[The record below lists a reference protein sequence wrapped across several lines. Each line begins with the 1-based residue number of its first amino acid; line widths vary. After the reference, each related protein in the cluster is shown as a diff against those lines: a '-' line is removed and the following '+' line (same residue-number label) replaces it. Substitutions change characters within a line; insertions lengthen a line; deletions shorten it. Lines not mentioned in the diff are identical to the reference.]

1 MDTLRRCNNFSIRNQ
16 NLRCTMVSRKTLFSA
31 AALAVPVVVF
41 TVTSLMGTGDS
52 GTAIPMTSKGLPSTL
67 IAPGSTGVDSLR
79 QTAGRNIPVLGP
91 QSSTAASE
99 QDAPASSTV
108 VEAFTEPYRDISVA
122 ASEMGTLSDVRVVEG
137 AIVNQ
142 GDVLAVM
149 DDDILRA
156 SLEVARRSMNAE
168 GLLKSAQADLD
179 MKIQE
184 QEKLKQLRERDHASQ
199 QEVDRIQTE
208 IRIAEARLLSV
219 KEDLEVKQLEFR
231 RIESQLKQRQVI
243 APMDGVI
250 SELSREAGEFVSPS
264 DPTIARL
271 VQLDPLLIV
280 FSVPLSQRNEIEK
293 DEVVE
298 LKLGIDQIRAE
309 GVVEYVSPT
318 SDTSNSS
325 VRVKVRL
332 PNSARQH
339 QSGERAILVMAH
351 PGDSSVPV
359 AAPES
364 ETTQPTESVPAAETV
379 DAAPAKSSRMADTS
393 TSAPARN

>member
-1 MDTLRRCNNFSIRNQ
+1 MLT
-16 NLRCTMVSRKTLFSA
+16 RKTLFSA
-31 AALAVPVVVF
+31 AALAVPVAVF
-41 TVTSLMGTGDS
+41 AVTAMTEPGENGSMAPVATKLIS
-52 GTAIPMTSKGLPSTL
+52 ANGTAS
-67 IAPGSTGVDSLR
+67 APVSQESLR
-79 QTAGRNIPVLGP
+79 QTAGASIPVSAP
-91 QSSTAASE
+91 PAKAAASE
-99 QDAPASSTV
+99 PNAPESSIV

-122 ASEMGTLSDVRVVEG
+122 ASEMGTLSEVRVVEG
-137 AIVNQ
+137 AIVKQ
-142 GDVLAVM
+142 GDILAVM

-219 KEDLEVKQLEFR
+219 KEDLEVKQLESR

-280 FSVPLSQRNEIEK
+280 FSVPLSQRNEVEK
-293 DEVVE
+293 DQVVE
-298 LKLGIDQIRAE
+298 LKLGADQVLTE
-309 GVVEYVSPT
+309 GIIEYVSPT

-339 QSGERAILVMAH
+339 QSGERAILVMEHSA
-351 PGDSSVPV
+351 GDSNP
-359 AAPES
+359 AATPAPE
-364 ETTQPTESVPAAETV
+364 TTKPAASVPAAETV
-379 DAAPAKSSRMADTS
+379 KMTPEESSGTPGKSTPVAV
-393 TSAPARN
+393 RN

>member
-1 MDTLRRCNNFSIRNQ
+1 MLT
-16 NLRCTMVSRKTLFSA
+16 RKTLFSVA
-31 AALAVPVVVF
+31 AIAVPVAVF
-41 TVTSLMGTGDS
+41 AVTAMTEPGNNGSMVPVATKLIIANE
-52 GTAIPMTSKGLPSTL
+52 TASESVFQESVRQ
-67 IAPGSTGVDSLR
+67 IAGAS
-79 QTAGRNIPVLGP
+79 IPVSAP
-91 QSSTAASE
+91 PAKAAASE
-99 QDAPASSTV
+99 LNAPESSIV

-122 ASEMGTLSDVRVVEG
+122 ASEMGTLSELRVVEG
-137 AIVNQ
+137 AIVKQ
-142 GDVLAVM
+142 GAILAVM
-149 DDDILRA
+149 DDAILRA

-179 MKIQE
+179 MKIEE

-219 KEDLEVKQLEFR
+219 KEDLEVKQLESR
-231 RIESQLKQRQVI
+231 RIESQIKQRQVI

-280 FSVPLSQRNEIEK
+280 FSVPLSQRNEVEK
-293 DEVVE
+293 DQVIE
-298 LKLGIDQIRAE
+298 LKLGTDQVRAE
-309 GVVEYVSPT
+309 GIIEYVSPT

-339 QSGERAILVMAH
+339 QSGERAIFVMQHSAENST
-351 PGDSSVPV
+351 PTALP
-359 AAPES
+359 APE
-364 ETTQPTESVPAAETV
+364 TTKPEKSVPAAETV
-379 DAAPAKSSRMADTS
+379 NITPKGSSGTSGKSTTVAV
-393 TSAPARN
+393 RN

>member
-1 MDTLRRCNNFSIRNQ
+1 
-16 NLRCTMVSRKTLFSA
+16 
-31 AALAVPVVVF
+31 
-41 TVTSLMGTGDS
+41 
-52 GTAIPMTSKGLPSTL
+52 
-67 IAPGSTGVDSLR
+67 
-79 QTAGRNIPVLGP
+79 
-91 QSSTAASE
+91 
-99 QDAPASSTV
+99 

-122 ASEMGTLSDVRVVEG
+122 ASEMGTLSEVRVVEG
-137 AIVNQ
+137 AIVKQ

-184 QEKLKQLRERDHASQ
+184 QDKLKQLRERDHASQ

-280 FSVPLSQRNEIEK
+280 FSVPLSQRNEVEK
-293 DEVVE
+293 DQVVE
-298 LKLGIDQIRAE
+298 LKLGADQIKAE
-309 GVVEYVSPT
+309 GIVEYVSPT

-332 PNSARQH
+332 PNSDRQH

-351 PGDSSVPV
+351 PAARSSPT
-359 AAPES
+359 ATPAPETNKPA
-364 ETTQPTESVPAAETV
+364 EINPAAATV
-379 DAAPAKSSRMADTS
+379 NCGSDSGRIQ
-393 TSAPARN
+393 RNTGQINAGRRSKLSPRFQ

>member
-1 MDTLRRCNNFSIRNQ
+1 MLTS
-16 NLRCTMVSRKTLFSA
+16 KTLFSA
-31 AALAVPVVVF
+31 AAIAVPVAVF
-41 TVTSLMGTGDS
+41 AVTAMTEPGNNGSMAPAVTKVIAVNGTVSES
-52 GTAIPMTSKGLPSTL
+52 VSQ
-67 IAPGSTGVDSLR
+67 DSLR
-79 QTAGRNIPVLGP
+79 QTAGASFPVSAPPAGAATSE
-91 QSSTAASE
+91 SSTPE
-99 QDAPASSTV
+99 SSVV

-122 ASEMGTLSDVRVVEG
+122 ASEMGTLSEVRVVEG
-137 AIVNQ
+137 AIVKQ
-142 GDVLAVM
+142 GDILAVM

-156 SLEVARRSMNAE
+156 SLEVARRSMSAE

-184 QEKLKQLRERDHASQ
+184 QEKLKQLRDRDHASQ

-219 KEDLEVKQLEFR
+219 NEDLEVKQLESR

-280 FSVPLSQRNEIEK
+280 FSVPLSQRNEVKK
-293 DEVVE
+293 DQVVE
-298 LKLGIDQIRAE
+298 LKLGTDQVRAE
-309 GVVEYVSPT
+309 GIVEYVSPT

-332 PNSARQH
+332 PNSVRQH
-339 QSGERAILVMAH
+339 QSGERAILVMEHSAGNST
-351 PGDSSVPV
+351 P
-359 AAPES
+359 AAPS
-364 ETTQPTESVPAAETV
+364 APETTEPETSVPAAETV
-379 DAAPAKSSRMADTS
+379 NMTPEESSEPQGKSTPVAV
-393 TSAPARN
+393 RN

>member
-1 MDTLRRCNNFSIRNQ
+1 MLT
-16 NLRCTMVSRKTLFSA
+16 RKTLFSA
-31 AALAVPVVVF
+31 AAIAVPVAVF
-41 TVTSLMGTGDS
+41 AVTAMTEPGDNGSLAPETTKVIAVN
-52 GTAIPMTSKGLPSTL
+52 GTASESV
-67 IAPGSTGVDSLR
+67 SQDSLR
-79 QTAGRNIPVLGP
+79 QTAGASIPVSAP
-91 QSSTAASE
+91 PAKAPTSESSVPE
-99 QDAPASSTV
+99 SSIV

-122 ASEMGTLSDVRVVEG
+122 ASEMGTLSEVRVVEG
-137 AIVNQ
+137 AIVKQ
-142 GDVLAVM
+142 GDILAVM

-179 MKIQE
+179 MKLQE

-219 KEDLEVKQLEFR
+219 KEDLEVKQLESR

-280 FSVPLSQRNEIEK
+280 FSVPLSQRNEVEK
-293 DEVVE
+293 DQVVE
-298 LKLGIDQIRAE
+298 LKLGTDQVRAE
-309 GVVEYVSPT
+309 GIVEYVSPT

-332 PNSARQH
+332 PNSNRQH
-339 QSGERAILVMAH
+339 QSGERAILVMEHTTESAT
-351 PGDSSVPV
+351 PSATP
-359 AAPES
+359 APE
-364 ETTQPTESVPAAETV
+364 TTKPAESVPAAETV
-379 DAAPAKSSRMADTS
+379 NMTPEASGDTPAKSTPVAI
-393 TSAPARN
+393 RN

>member
-1 MDTLRRCNNFSIRNQ
+1 MLT
-16 NLRCTMVSRKTLFSA
+16 RKTLFTA
-31 AALAVPVVVF
+31 VAIAVPVAVF
-41 TVTSLMGTGDS
+41 AV
-52 GTAIPMTSKGLPSTL
+52 TAITEPVNNGSKAYFTTKV
-67 IAPGSTGVDSLR
+67 IAAPGSALESAGQDSLR
-79 QTAGRNIPVLGP
+79 QTAEAGLPVSAP
-91 QSSTAASE
+91 QAKAVGSPPN
-99 QDAPASSTV
+99 APDSNTV
-108 VEAFTEPYRDISVA
+108 IEAFTEPYRDISVA
-122 ASEMGTLSDVRVVEG
+122 ASEMGTLSELRVVEG
-137 AIVNQ
+137 AIVKQ
-142 GDVLAVM
+142 GDILAVM

-184 QEKLKQLRERDHASQ
+184 KEKLKQLRERDHASQ

-208 IRIAEARLLSV
+208 IRVAEARLLSV
-219 KEDLEVKQLEFR
+219 NEDLEVKQLESR

-280 FSVPLSQRNEIEK
+280 FSVPLSQRNEVEK
-293 DEVVE
+293 DQVVE
-298 LKLGIDQIRAE
+298 LKLGTDQVRAE
-309 GVVEYVSPT
+309 GIVEYVSPT

-332 PNSARQH
+332 PNSVRQH
-339 QSGERAILVMAH
+339 QSGERAILVMEHSAGNST
-351 PGDSSVPV
+351 P
-359 AAPES
+359 AAPPAP
-364 ETTQPTESVPAAETV
+364 ETTKPETTKPETSVPAVETV
-379 DAAPAKSSRMADTS
+379 NMTPEESTGTQGKSTPVAV
-393 TSAPARN
+393 RN

>member
-1 MDTLRRCNNFSIRNQ
+1 MLT
-16 NLRCTMVSRKTLFSA
+16 RKTLFSA
-31 AALAVPVVVF
+31 AALAVPVAVF
-41 TVTSLMGTGDS
+41 AV
-52 GTAIPMTSKGLPSTL
+52 TAITQPGKDGSMAPSASTPVTPVDGSAESASRETL
-67 IAPGSTGVDSLR
+67 R
-79 QTAGRNIPVLGP
+79 ETAGVGIPVSAP
-91 QSSTAASE
+91 PAIQTTSE
-99 QDAPASSTV
+99 QGAPESTTV

-122 ASEMGTLSDVRVVEG
+122 ASEMGTLSEVRVVEG
-137 AIVNQ
+137 AIVKQ

-156 SLEVARRSMNAE
+156 SLEVARRSMSAE
-168 GLLKSAQADLD
+168 GLLKSAQADLE

-184 QEKLKQLRERDHASQ
+184 QDKLRQLRERDHASQ

-280 FSVPLSQRNEIEK
+280 FSVPLSQRNEVEK
-293 DEVVE
+293 DQVVE
-298 LKLGIDQIRAE
+298 LKLGADQIKVE
-309 GVVEYVSPT
+309 GIVEYVSPT

-332 PNSARQH
+332 PNTDHQH
-339 QSGERAILVMAH
+339 QSGERAILVMSH
-351 PGDSSVPV
+351 PADSATP
-359 AAPES
+359 AETPAPETPKPVDS
-364 ETTQPTESVPAAETV
+364 APPAETV
-379 DAAPAKSSRMADTS
+379 NMVPEATDGTPGKSTPVAV
-393 TSAPARN
+393 RN

>member
-1 MDTLRRCNNFSIRNQ
+1 MLT
-16 NLRCTMVSRKTLFSA
+16 RKTLFSA
-31 AALAVPVVVF
+31 AAIAVPVAVF
-41 TVTSLMGTGDS
+41 AMTAMTEPGGSGAMAPDTTKVIAVNGTVSES
-52 GTAIPMTSKGLPSTL
+52 ISQ
-67 IAPGSTGVDSLR
+67 DSLR
-79 QTAGRNIPVLGP
+79 QTAGASIPTSAP
-91 QSSTAASE
+91 PARAATSESSAPESSTM
-99 QDAPASSTV
+99 

-122 ASEMGTLSDVRVVEG
+122 ASEMGTLSEVRVVEG
-137 AIVNQ
+137 AIVKQ
-142 GDVLAVM
+142 GDILAVM
-149 DDDILRA
+149 DADILRA

-199 QEVDRIQTE
+199 QEVDRIETE

-219 KEDLEVKQLEFR
+219 NEDLEVKQLESR

-280 FSVPLSQRNEIEK
+280 FSVPLSQRNEFEK
-293 DEVVE
+293 DQVVE
-298 LKLGIDQIRAE
+298 LKLGTNQVRAE
-309 GVVEYVSPT
+309 GIVEYVSPT

-332 PNSARQH
+332 PNSVRQH
-339 QSGERAILVMAH
+339 QSGERAILVMEHSGENSPLA
-351 PGDSSVPV
+351 VP
-359 AAPES
+359 AAPETTRP
-364 ETTQPTESVPAAETV
+364 ETSVPAAENVNMT
-379 DAAPAKSSRMADTS
+379 PEETSGTQGKSTPVAV
-393 TSAPARN
+393 RN

>member
-1 MDTLRRCNNFSIRNQ
+1 MLT
-16 NLRCTMVSRKTLFSA
+16 RKTLFSA
-31 AALAVPVVVF
+31 AAIAVPVAVF
-41 TVTSLMGTGDS
+41 AVTAMTEPGNNGSMAPAVTKVIAVNGTVSES
-52 GTAIPMTSKGLPSTL
+52 VSQ
-67 IAPGSTGVDSLR
+67 DSLR
-79 QTAGRNIPVLGP
+79 QTAGASFPVSAPPAGAATSE
-91 QSSTAASE
+91 SSTPE
-99 QDAPASSTV
+99 SSVV

-122 ASEMGTLSDVRVVEG
+122 ASEMGTLSEVRVVEG
-137 AIVNQ
+137 AIVKQ
-142 GDVLAVM
+142 GDILAVM

-156 SLEVARRSMNAE
+156 SLEVARRSMSAE

-184 QEKLKQLRERDHASQ
+184 QEKLKQLRDRDHASQ

-219 KEDLEVKQLEFR
+219 NEDLEVKQLESR

-280 FSVPLSQRNEIEK
+280 FSVPLSQRNEVKK
-293 DEVVE
+293 DQVVE
-298 LKLGIDQIRAE
+298 LKLGTDQVRAE
-309 GVVEYVSPT
+309 GIVEYVSPT

-332 PNSARQH
+332 PNSVRQH
-339 QSGERAILVMAH
+339 QSGERAILVMEHSAGNST
-351 PGDSSVPV
+351 P
-359 AAPES
+359 AAPS
-364 ETTQPTESVPAAETV
+364 APETTEPETSVPAAETV
-379 DAAPAKSSRMADTS
+379 NMTPEESSEPQGKSTPVAV
-393 TSAPARN
+393 RN

>member
-1 MDTLRRCNNFSIRNQ
+1 ML
-16 NLRCTMVSRKTLFSA
+16 SRKTLLSA
-31 AALAVPVVVF
+31 AAIAVPVAVF
-41 TVTSLMGTGDS
+41 AVTAMTPPGENGSMAPAPSTPVTTS
-52 GTAIPMTSKGLPSTL
+52 GTSSEPASRE
-67 IAPGSTGVDSLR
+67 SLR
-79 QTAGRNIPVLGP
+79 QTVGANIPVSAP
-91 QSSTAASE
+91 PASKTVAE
-99 QDAPASSTV
+99 QGAPESSTV

-137 AIVNQ
+137 AIVKQ

-179 MKIQE
+179 MKIHE
-184 QEKLKQLRERDHASQ
+184 QDKLKELRERDHASQ

-219 KEDLEVKQLEFR
+219 KEDLEVKQLEYR

-280 FSVPLSQRNEIEK
+280 FSVPLSQRNEVEK
-293 DEVVE
+293 DQLVE
-298 LKLGIDQIRAE
+298 LKLGADQIKAE
-309 GVVEYVSPT
+309 GIVEYVSPT

-332 PNSARQH
+332 PNSDHQH

-351 PGDSSVPV
+351 PADAGTPTDPP
-359 AAPES
+359 APE
-364 ETTQPTESVPAAETV
+364 TTKPVESVPAAETV
-379 DAAPAKSSRMADTS
+379 NVAPEVSSGSPGKSTPVAV
-393 TSAPARN
+393 RN

>member
-1 MDTLRRCNNFSIRNQ
+1 MLT
-16 NLRCTMVSRKTLFSA
+16 RKTLFSA
-31 AALAVPVVVF
+31 AALVVPVAVF
-41 TVTSLMGTGDS
+41 AVTAMTQPGENGPITPTASTPVAGGGTS
-52 GTAIPMTSKGLPSTL
+52 AEPASRE
-67 IAPGSTGVDSLR
+67 SLR
-79 QTAGRNIPVLGP
+79 QTAGVSIPVSAP
-91 QSSTAASE
+91 PANKTASE
-99 QDAPASSTV
+99 QGAPESSTV

-122 ASEMGTLSDVRVVEG
+122 ASEMGTLSEVRVVEG
-137 AIVNQ
+137 AIVKQ

-184 QEKLKQLRERDHASQ
+184 QDKLKQLRERDHASQ

-280 FSVPLSQRNEIEK
+280 FSVPLSQRNEVEK
-293 DEVVE
+293 DQVVE
-298 LKLGIDQIRAE
+298 LKLGPDQIKAE

-332 PNSARQH
+332 PNSDRQH

-351 PGDSSVPV
+351 PADSATPAETPAHENTKPV
-359 AAPES
+359 
-364 ETTQPTESVPAAETV
+364 ESVPAAETV
-379 DAAPAKSSRMADTS
+379 NMAPEGSSGTPGKSTPVAV
-393 TSAPARN
+393 RN

>member
-1 MDTLRRCNNFSIRNQ
+1 MLT
-16 NLRCTMVSRKTLFSA
+16 RKTLFTA
-31 AALAVPVVVF
+31 VAIAVPVAVF
-41 TVTSLMGTGDS
+41 AV
-52 GTAIPMTSKGLPSTL
+52 TAITEPVNNGSKAYFTTKV
-67 IAPGSTGVDSLR
+67 IAAPGSALESTGQDSLR
-79 QTAGRNIPVLGP
+79 QTAGASIPVSAP
-91 QSSTAASE
+91 PARAATSESS
-99 QDAPASSTV
+99 APESSIV

-122 ASEMGTLSDVRVVEG
+122 ASEMGTLSEVRVVEG
-137 AIVNQ
+137 AIVKQ
-142 GDVLAVM
+142 GDILAVM

-184 QEKLKQLRERDHASQ
+184 QEKLKQLRDRDHASQ

-219 KEDLEVKQLEFR
+219 NEDLEVKQLESR

-280 FSVPLSQRNEIEK
+280 FSVPLSQRNEVKK
-293 DEVVE
+293 DQVVE
-298 LKLGIDQIRAE
+298 LKLGTDQVRAE
-309 GVVEYVSPT
+309 GIVEYVSPT

-332 PNSARQH
+332 PNSVRQH
-339 QSGERAILVMAH
+339 QSGERAILVMEHSAGNST
-351 PGDSSVPV
+351 P
-359 AAPES
+359 AAPS
-364 ETTQPTESVPAAETV
+364 APETTKPETSVPAAQTV
-379 DAAPAKSSRMADTS
+379 DMTPEESSGPQGKS
-393 TSAPARN
+393 TSVAVRN

>member
-1 MDTLRRCNNFSIRNQ
+1 MLT
-16 NLRCTMVSRKTLFSA
+16 RKTLLSA
-31 AALAVPVVVF
+31 AAIAVPVAVFAVTAMTEPGNNGSMAPVV
-41 TVTSLMGTGDS
+41 TKLITAN
-52 GTAIPMTSKGLPSTL
+52 GTASASV
-67 IAPGSTGVDSLR
+67 SQESLR
-79 QTAGRNIPVLGP
+79 QTVGASIPVSAP
-91 QSSTAASE
+91 QSKAAGSE
-99 QDAPASSTV
+99 PNAPESSIV

-122 ASEMGTLSDVRVVEG
+122 ASEMGTLSEVRVVEG
-137 AIVNQ
+137 AIVKQ
-142 GDVLAVM
+142 GDILAVM

-179 MKIQE
+179 MKTQE

-219 KEDLEVKQLEFR
+219 KEDLEVKQLESR

-280 FSVPLSQRNEIEK
+280 FSVPLSQRNEVEK
-293 DEVVE
+293 DQVVE
-298 LKLGIDQIRAE
+298 LKLGADQVRAE
-309 GVVEYVSPT
+309 GIIEYVSPT

-339 QSGERAILVMAH
+339 QSGERAILVMEHSA
-351 PGDSSVPV
+351 GDSNP
-359 AAPES
+359 AATPAPE
-364 ETTQPTESVPAAETV
+364 TTKPAASVPAAETV
-379 DAAPAKSSRMADTS
+379 KMTPEESSGTPGKSTPVAV
-393 TSAPARN
+393 RN

>member
-1 MDTLRRCNNFSIRNQ
+1 MLT
-16 NLRCTMVSRKTLFSA
+16 RKTLFSA
-31 AALAVPVVVF
+31 AALAVPVAVF
-41 TVTSLMGTGDS
+41 AVTAMTQHGENGSMTPTASTPVTIGGTS
-52 GTAIPMTSKGLPSTL
+52 SEATSRE
-67 IAPGSTGVDSLR
+67 SLR
-79 QTAGRNIPVLGP
+79 QTAGANIPVSAPPTNL
-91 QSSTAASE
+91 TAS
-99 QDAPASSTV
+99 QPGAPESSTV

-137 AIVNQ
+137 AIVKQ

-168 GLLKSAQADLD
+168 GLLKSAQADLE

-184 QEKLKQLRERDHASQ
+184 QDKLKQLRERDHASQ

-280 FSVPLSQRNEIEK
+280 FSVPLSQRNEVEK
-293 DEVVE
+293 DQVVE
-298 LKLGIDQIRAE
+298 LKLGSDQIKAE
-309 GVVEYVSPT
+309 GIVEYVSPT

-332 PNSARQH
+332 PNSNRQH

-351 PGDSSVPV
+351 P
-359 AAPES
+359 AAPSTPVETPVPAPSKPVES
-364 ETTQPTESVPAAETV
+364 APAAETV
-379 DAAPAKSSRMADTS
+379 NMVPEESSGTPGKSTPVAV
-393 TSAPARN
+393 RN

>member
-1 MDTLRRCNNFSIRNQ
+1 ML
-16 NLRCTMVSRKTLFSA
+16 SRKTLFSA
-31 AALAVPVVVF
+31 AALAVPVAVF
-41 TVTSLMGTGDS
+41 AVTAMTQPGENGAMIPTASTPVTPS
-52 GTAIPMTSKGLPSTL
+52 GVSAEPASRE
-67 IAPGSTGVDSLR
+67 SLR
-79 QTAGRNIPVLGP
+79 ETAGVSIPVSAP
-91 QSSTAASE
+91 SASKSASE
-99 QDAPASSTV
+99 PGAPESSTV

-122 ASEMGTLSDVRVVEG
+122 ASEMGTLSEVRVVEG
-137 AIVNQ
+137 AIVKQ
-142 GDVLAVM
+142 GDVLAIM

-184 QEKLKQLRERDHASQ
+184 QDKLQQLRERDHASQ

-219 KEDLEVKQLEFR
+219 KEDLEVKQLEYR

-280 FSVPLSQRNEIEK
+280 FSLPLSQRNDVEK
-293 DEVVE
+293 DQVVE
-298 LKLGIDQIRAE
+298 LKLGADQIKAE
-309 GVVEYVSPT
+309 GIVEYVSPT

-332 PNSARQH
+332 PNSDRQH

-351 PGDSSVPV
+351 PADAANPAETLAPKTKKPV
-359 AAPES
+359 
-364 ETTQPTESVPAAETV
+364 ESVPAAETV
-379 DAAPAKSSRMADTS
+379 NSVPEESSGTPGKSTPVAV
-393 TSAPARN
+393 RN

>member
-1 MDTLRRCNNFSIRNQ
+1 MLT
-16 NLRCTMVSRKTLFSA
+16 RKTLFSA
-31 AALAVPVVVF
+31 AALAVPVAVF
-41 TVTSLMGTGDS
+41 AI
-52 GTAIPMTSKGLPSTL
+52 TAITEPGDN
-67 IAPGSTGVDSLR
+67 GSTAPVATKVIAVNGTVSESVSHDSLR
-79 QTAGRNIPVLGP
+79 QTAGASIPVSAP
-91 QSSTAASE
+91 PARAATSESS
-99 QDAPASSTV
+99 APESSIV

-122 ASEMGTLSDVRVVEG
+122 ASEMGTLSEVRVVEG
-137 AIVNQ
+137 AIVKQ
-142 GDVLAVM
+142 GDILAVM

-184 QEKLKQLRERDHASQ
+184 QEKLRQLRERDHASQ

-219 KEDLEVKQLEFR
+219 REDLEVKQLESR

-280 FSVPLSQRNEIEK
+280 FSVPLSQRNEVEK
-293 DEVVE
+293 DQIVE
-298 LKLGIDQIRAE
+298 LKLGTDQVRAE
-309 GVVEYVSPT
+309 GIVEYVSPT

-332 PNSARQH
+332 PNSDRQH
-339 QSGERAILVMAH
+339 QSGERAILVMEHTTENTTPSAT
-351 PGDSSVPV
+351 P
-359 AAPES
+359 APE
-364 ETTQPTESVPAAETV
+364 TTKPAESVPAAETV
-379 DAAPAKSSRMADTS
+379 NMTPETSGDTPAKSTPVAI
-393 TSAPARN
+393 RN

>member
-1 MDTLRRCNNFSIRNQ
+1 MLT
-16 NLRCTMVSRKTLFSA
+16 RKTLFSA
-31 AALAVPVVVF
+31 AALAVPVAVF
-41 TVTSLMGTGDS
+41 AVTAMTQPGENGSMVP
-52 GTAIPMTSKGLPSTL
+52 TASTPVIPGGASAEPTSRE
-67 IAPGSTGVDSLR
+67 SLR
-79 QTAGRNIPVLGP
+79 QTAGANIPV
-91 QSSTAASE
+91 S
-99 QDAPASSTV
+99 APPATKTTTEPGAPESNIV

-137 AIVNQ
+137 AIVKQ

-149 DDDILRA
+149 DDEILRA
-156 SLEVARRSMNAE
+156 SLDVARRSMNAE

-184 QEKLKQLRERDHASQ
+184 QDKLKQLRERDHASQ

-208 IRIAEARLLSV
+208 IRIAEARLLTV
-219 KEDLEVKQLEFR
+219 KEDLEVKQLEYR

-280 FSVPLSQRNEIEK
+280 FSVPLSQRNEVEK
-293 DEVVE
+293 DQVVE
-298 LKLGIDQIRAE
+298 LKLGADQIKAE
-309 GVVEYVSPT
+309 GIVEYVSPT

-332 PNSARQH
+332 PNSDRQH

-351 PGDSSVPV
+351 PANA
-359 AAPES
+359 AAPE
-364 ETTQPTESVPAAETV
+364 ETPVPDTTKPVESAPAAETV
-379 DAAPAKSSRMADTS
+379 NMVPEESSGTPGKSTPVAV
-393 TSAPARN
+393 RN

>member
-1 MDTLRRCNNFSIRNQ
+1 
-16 NLRCTMVSRKTLFSA
+16 
-31 AALAVPVVVF
+31 
-41 TVTSLMGTGDS
+41 
-52 GTAIPMTSKGLPSTL
+52 
-67 IAPGSTGVDSLR
+67 
-79 QTAGRNIPVLGP
+79 
-91 QSSTAASE
+91 
-99 QDAPASSTV
+99 
-108 VEAFTEPYRDISVA
+108 
-122 ASEMGTLSDVRVVEG
+122 
-137 AIVNQ
+137 
-142 GDVLAVM
+142 
-149 DDDILRA
+149 
-156 SLEVARRSMNAE
+156 
-168 GLLKSAQADLD
+168 

-219 KEDLEVKQLEFR
+219 QEDLEVKQLESR

-280 FSVPLSQRNEIEK
+280 FSVPLSQRNEVEK
-293 DEVVE
+293 DQVVE
-298 LKLGIDQIRAE
+298 LKLGTDQVRAE
-309 GVVEYVSPT
+309 GIVEYVSPT

-339 QSGERAILVMAH
+339 QSGERAILVMEH
-351 PGDSSVPV
+351 PGDSSTP
-359 AAPES
+359 AGTTAPE
-364 ETTQPTESVPAAETV
+364 TTKPTESVPAAEAV
-379 DAAPAKSSRMADTS
+379 QVAPEESSGTPGKSTPVAV
-393 TSAPARN
+393 RN

>member
-1 MDTLRRCNNFSIRNQ
+1 MLT
-16 NLRCTMVSRKTLFSA
+16 RKTLFSA
-31 AALAVPVVVF
+31 AALAVPVAVF
-41 TVTSLMGTGDS
+41 AVTAMTQPVENGSMAPVASTPIPVS
-52 GTAIPMTSKGLPSTL
+52 GGASEPASRE
-67 IAPGSTGVDSLR
+67 SLR
-79 QTAGRNIPVLGP
+79 ETAGANIPVSAPPGNK
-91 QSSTAASE
+91 AASE
-99 QDAPASSTV
+99 QSVPESSIV

-122 ASEMGTLSDVRVVEG
+122 ASEMGTLSEVRVVEG
-137 AIVNQ
+137 AIVKQ

-184 QEKLKQLRERDHASQ
+184 QDKLKQLRERDHASQ

-219 KEDLEVKQLEFR
+219 QEDLEVKQLEYR
-231 RIESQLKQRQVI
+231 RIEWQLKQRQVI

-280 FSVPLSQRNEIEK
+280 FSVPLSQRNEVEK
-293 DEVVE
+293 DQVVE
-298 LKLGIDQIRAE
+298 LKLGADQIKAE

-332 PNSARQH
+332 PNSDRQH

-351 PGDSSVPV
+351 PAEAATPV
-359 AAPES
+359 GTPTP
-364 ETTQPTESVPAAETV
+364 ETTKPVESVPAAETV
-379 DAAPAKSSRMADTS
+379 NTVPEESSGTPGKSTPVAV
-393 TSAPARN
+393 RN

>member
-1 MDTLRRCNNFSIRNQ
+1 
-16 NLRCTMVSRKTLFSA
+16 
-31 AALAVPVVVF
+31 
-41 TVTSLMGTGDS
+41 
-52 GTAIPMTSKGLPSTL
+52 
-67 IAPGSTGVDSLR
+67 
-79 QTAGRNIPVLGP
+79 
-91 QSSTAASE
+91 
-99 QDAPASSTV
+99 
-108 VEAFTEPYRDISVA
+108 
-122 ASEMGTLSDVRVVEG
+122 MGTLSDVRVVEG
-137 AIVNQ
+137 AIVKQ

-184 QEKLKQLRERDHASQ
+184 QDKLKQLRERDHASQ

-219 KEDLEVKQLEFR
+219 KEDLEVKHLEYR

-280 FSVPLSQRNEIEK
+280 FSVPLSQRNEVEK
-293 DEVVE
+293 DQVVE
-298 LKLGIDQIRAE
+298 LKLGADQIKAE
-309 GVVEYVSPT
+309 GIVEYVSPT

-332 PNSARQH
+332 PNSDR

-351 PGDSSVPV
+351 PADGATPAESPVP
-359 AAPES
+359 
-364 ETTQPTESVPAAETV
+364 ETTKPVESVPAAETV
-379 DAAPAKSSRMADTS
+379 NMAPEESSVTPGKSTPVAV
-393 TSAPARN
+393 RN

>member
-1 MDTLRRCNNFSIRNQ
+1 ML
-16 NLRCTMVSRKTLFSA
+16 SRKTLLSA
-31 AALAVPVVVF
+31 AAVVVPVAVF
-41 TVTSLMGTGDS
+41 AVTAMTEPGGDV
-52 GTAIPMTSKGLPSTL
+52 A
-67 IAPGSTGVDSLR
+67 IAPV
-79 QTAGRNIPVLGP
+79 
-91 QSSTAASE
+91 AAKLAT
-99 QDAPASSTV
+99 DAPATSQAGSRGVLRQIAGDSIPVSAPPAKATSSIKDAPESSTI

-122 ASEMGTLSDVRVVEG
+122 ASEMGTLSEVRVVEG
-137 AIVNQ
+137 AIVKQ
-142 GDVLAVM
+142 GDILAVM
-149 DDDILRA
+149 DDNVLRA
-156 SLEVARRSMNAE
+156 SLEVARRSMNTE

-179 MKIQE
+179 MKTLE

-219 KEDLEVKQLEFR
+219 REDLEVKQLEFR

-280 FSVPLSQRNEIEK
+280 FSVPLSQRNEVEK
-293 DEVVE
+293 DQVVE
-298 LKLGIDQIRAE
+298 LKLGVDQIRAE
-309 GVVEYVSPT
+309 GIVEYVSPT

-332 PNSARQH
+332 PNSDRQH

-351 PGDSSVPV
+351 PADSSSPT
-359 AAPES
+359 ATPTLETKKPAGTGHPAPAGETADATPAES
-364 ETTQPTESVPAAETV
+364 IGT
-379 DAAPAKSSRMADTS
+379 PAKSTPVAV
-393 TSAPARN
+393 RN

>member
-1 MDTLRRCNNFSIRNQ
+1 MLT
-16 NLRCTMVSRKTLFSA
+16 RKTLFSA
-31 AALAVPVVVF
+31 AAIAVPVAVF
-41 TVTSLMGTGDS
+41 AVT
-52 GTAIPMTSKGLPSTL
+52 AMTEPGNNGS
-67 IAPGSTGVDSLR
+67 IAPAVTKVIAVNGTVSESVSQDSLR
-79 QTAGRNIPVLGP
+79 QTAGASFPVSAP
-91 QSSTAASE
+91 PAVAATSESSTPE
-99 QDAPASSTV
+99 SSVV

-122 ASEMGTLSDVRVVEG
+122 ASEMGTLSEVRVVEG
-137 AIVNQ
+137 AIVKQ
-142 GDVLAVM
+142 GDILAVM

-156 SLEVARRSMNAE
+156 SLEVARRSMSAE

-184 QEKLKQLRERDHASQ
+184 QEKLKQLRDRDHASQ

-219 KEDLEVKQLEFR
+219 NEDLEVKQLESR

-280 FSVPLSQRNEIEK
+280 FSVPLSQRNEVKK
-293 DEVVE
+293 DQVVE
-298 LKLGIDQIRAE
+298 LKLGTDQVRAE
-309 GVVEYVSPT
+309 GIVEYVSPT

-332 PNSARQH
+332 PNSVRQH
-339 QSGERAILVMAH
+339 QSGERAILVMEHSAGNST
-351 PGDSSVPV
+351 P
-359 AAPES
+359 AAPS
-364 ETTQPTESVPAAETV
+364 APETTEPETSVPAAETV
-379 DAAPAKSSRMADTS
+379 NMTPEESSEPQGKSTPVAV
-393 TSAPARN
+393 RN

>member
-1 MDTLRRCNNFSIRNQ
+1 ML
-16 NLRCTMVSRKTLFSA
+16 SRKTLFSA
-31 AALAVPVVVF
+31 AAIAVPVAVFVV
-41 TVTSLMGTGDS
+41 TAMTEPGDNGS
-52 GTAIPMTSKGLPSTL
+52 IAPVATKLITAAGTASES
-67 IAPGSTGVDSLR
+67 ASQDSLR
-79 QTAGRNIPVLGP
+79 QTAGANIPVSAP
-91 QSSTAASE
+91 PAKTTASE
-99 QDAPASSTV
+99 QSAPESSIV
-108 VEAFTEPYRDISVA
+108 IEAFTEPYRDISVA
-122 ASEMGTLSDVRVVEG
+122 ASEMGTLSEVRVVEG
-137 AIVNQ
+137 AIVKQ
-142 GDVLAVM
+142 GEILAVM

-184 QEKLKQLRERDHASQ
+184 QAKLKQLRERDHASQ
-199 QEVDRIQTE
+199 QEVDRIETE

-219 KEDLEVKQLEFR
+219 KEDLEVKQLESR

-280 FSVPLSQRNEIEK
+280 FSVPLSQRNEVEK
-293 DEVVE
+293 DQVVE
-298 LKLGIDQIRAE
+298 LKLGADQVRAE
-309 GVVEYVSPT
+309 GIVEYVSPT

-339 QSGERAILVMAH
+339 QSGERAILVMEH
-351 PGDSSVPV
+351 PADSSVPATTP
-359 AAPES
+359 AAEKA
-364 ETTQPTESVPAAETV
+364 QPAESVRAAETV
-379 DAAPAKSSRMADTS
+379 NMTPEESTGTQGKSTPVAV
-393 TSAPARN
+393 RN

>member
-1 MDTLRRCNNFSIRNQ
+1 MLT
-16 NLRCTMVSRKTLFSA
+16 RKTLFSA
-31 AALAVPVVVF
+31 AAFAVPVAVF
-41 TVTSLMGTGDS
+41 AVTAMTQTGEN
-52 GTAIPMTSKGLPSTL
+52 GAMAPTAS
-67 IAPGSTGVDSLR
+67 APVTNSDPTAEPAARESLR
-79 QTAGRNIPVLGP
+79 ETAGANIPVSAP
-91 QSSTAASE
+91 PTDKTPSE
-99 QDAPASSTV
+99 QVGPESNSV

-137 AIVNQ
+137 AIVKQ

-184 QEKLKQLRERDHASQ
+184 QVKLKQLRERDHASQ

-280 FSVPLSQRNEIEK
+280 FSVPLSQRNEVEK
-293 DEVVE
+293 DQVVE
-298 LKLGIDQIRAE
+298 LKLGADQIKVE
-309 GVVEYVSPT
+309 GIVEYVSPT

-332 PNSARQH
+332 PNSDHQH

-351 PGDSSVPV
+351 PADSATPAPTPVPENTKPV
-359 AAPES
+359 
-364 ETTQPTESVPAAETV
+364 ESVPAAETV
-379 DAAPAKSSRMADTS
+379 NMAPEASSGTPGKSTPVAV
-393 TSAPARN
+393 RNQEPETNHR

>member
-1 MDTLRRCNNFSIRNQ
+1 MLT
-16 NLRCTMVSRKTLFSA
+16 RKTLFSVA
-31 AALAVPVVVF
+31 AIAVPVAVF
-41 TVTSLMGTGDS
+41 AVTAMTEPGNNGSMVPVATKLIIANE
-52 GTAIPMTSKGLPSTL
+52 TASESVFQESVRQ
-67 IAPGSTGVDSLR
+67 IAGAS
-79 QTAGRNIPVLGP
+79 IPVSAP
-91 QSSTAASE
+91 PAKAAASE
-99 QDAPASSTV
+99 LNAPESSIV

-122 ASEMGTLSDVRVVEG
+122 ASEMGTLSELRVVEG
-137 AIVNQ
+137 AIVKQ
-142 GDVLAVM
+142 GAILAVM
-149 DDDILRA
+149 DDAILRA

-179 MKIQE
+179 MKIEE

-219 KEDLEVKQLEFR
+219 KEDLEVKQLESR
-231 RIESQLKQRQVI
+231 RIESQIKQRQVI

-280 FSVPLSQRNEIEK
+280 FSVPLSQRNEVEK
-293 DEVVE
+293 DQVIE
-298 LKLGIDQIRAE
+298 LKLGTDQVRAE
-309 GVVEYVSPT
+309 GIIEYVSPT

-339 QSGERAILVMAH
+339 QSGERAIFVMEHSAEN
-351 PGDSSVPV
+351 PTPTKRP
-359 AAPES
+359 APE
-364 ETTQPTESVPAAETV
+364 TTKPEKSVPAAETV
-379 DAAPAKSSRMADTS
+379 NITPKGSSGTPGKSTTVAV
-393 TSAPARN
+393 RN

>member
-1 MDTLRRCNNFSIRNQ
+1 MLT
-16 NLRCTMVSRKTLFSA
+16 RKTLFSA
-31 AALAVPVVVF
+31 AALAVPVAVF
-41 TVTSLMGTGDS
+41 AVTAMTQTSENGSMVH
-52 GTAIPMTSKGLPSTL
+52 TASTPVT
-67 IAPGSTGVDSLR
+67 PGGASAEPASRESLR
-79 QTAGRNIPVLGP
+79 QTAGANIPVSAPPANKTG
-91 QSSTAASE
+91 SE
-99 QDAPASSTV
+99 SGAPESSTV

-137 AIVNQ
+137 AIVKQ

-156 SLEVARRSMNAE
+156 SLEVARRSMNTE

-184 QEKLKQLRERDHASQ
+184 QDKLKQLRERDHASQ

-219 KEDLEVKQLEFR
+219 KEDLEVKQLEYR

-280 FSVPLSQRNEIEK
+280 FSVPLSQRNEVEK
-293 DEVVE
+293 DQVVE
-298 LKLGIDQIRAE
+298 LKLGADQIKAE

-332 PNSARQH
+332 PNSDRQH

-351 PGDSSVPV
+351 PADGATPAESPVP
-359 AAPES
+359 
-364 ETTQPTESVPAAETV
+364 ETTKPVESVPAAETV
-379 DAAPAKSSRMADTS
+379 NMAPDESSGTPGKSTPVAV
-393 TSAPARN
+393 RN

>member
-1 MDTLRRCNNFSIRNQ
+1 MLT
-16 NLRCTMVSRKTLFSA
+16 RKTLFSA
-31 AALAVPVVVF
+31 AAIAVPVAVFAVTAMTEPGDNGSMAPVVTKVIAVNG
-41 TVTSLMGTGDS
+41 TVSES
-52 GTAIPMTSKGLPSTL
+52 VSQ
-67 IAPGSTGVDSLR
+67 DSLR
-79 QTAGRNIPVLGP
+79 QTAGASIPVSAPPAKALTSE
-91 QSSTAASE
+91 SS
-99 QDAPASSTV
+99 APESSIV

-122 ASEMGTLSDVRVVEG
+122 ASEMGTLSEVRVVEG
-137 AIVNQ
+137 AIVKQ
-142 GDVLAVM
+142 GDILAVM

-179 MKIQE
+179 MKLQE

-199 QEVDRIQTE
+199 QEVDRIETE

-219 KEDLEVKQLEFR
+219 KEDLEVKQLESR

-280 FSVPLSQRNEIEK
+280 FSVPLSQRNEVEK
-293 DEVVE
+293 DQVVE
-298 LKLGIDQIRAE
+298 LKLGTDQVRAE
-309 GVVEYVSPT
+309 GIVEYVSPT

-332 PNSARQH
+332 PNSDRQH
-339 QSGERAILVMAH
+339 QSGERAILVMEH
-351 PGDSSVPV
+351 T
-359 AAPES
+359 PES
-364 ETTQPTESVPAAETV
+364 ATPAATPVPEATEPAKSVPAAETV
-379 DAAPAKSSRMADTS
+379 DMAPEESRETPAKSTPVAI
-393 TSAPARN
+393 RN

>member
-1 MDTLRRCNNFSIRNQ
+1 MLT
-16 NLRCTMVSRKTLFSA
+16 RKTLFSA
-31 AALAVPVVVF
+31 AAIAVPVAVF
-41 TVTSLMGTGDS
+41 AMTAMTEPGGSGAMAPETTKVIAVNGTVSES
-52 GTAIPMTSKGLPSTL
+52 ISQ
-67 IAPGSTGVDSLR
+67 DSLR
-79 QTAGRNIPVLGP
+79 QTAGARIPASAP
-91 QSSTAASE
+91 PARAATSESSAPESSTM
-99 QDAPASSTV
+99 

-122 ASEMGTLSDVRVVEG
+122 ASEMGTLSEVRVVEG

-142 GDVLAVM
+142 GDILAVM
-149 DDDILRA
+149 DADILRA

-184 QEKLKQLRERDHASQ
+184 KEKLKQLRERDHASQ
-199 QEVDRIQTE
+199 QEVDRIETE

-219 KEDLEVKQLEFR
+219 NEDLEVKQLESR

-280 FSVPLSQRNEIEK
+280 FSVPLSQRNEFEK
-293 DEVVE
+293 DQVVE
-298 LKLGIDQIRAE
+298 LKLGTNQVRAE
-309 GVVEYVSPT
+309 GIVEYVSPT

-332 PNSARQH
+332 PNSVRQH
-339 QSGERAILVMAH
+339 QSGERAILVMEHFGENSPPA
-351 PGDSSVPV
+351 VP
-359 AAPES
+359 AAPEPTRP
-364 ETTQPTESVPAAETV
+364 ETSVPAAETV
-379 DAAPAKSSRMADTS
+379 NMSPEETSGTQGKSTPVAV
-393 TSAPARN
+393 RN

>member
-1 MDTLRRCNNFSIRNQ
+1 ML
-16 NLRCTMVSRKTLFSA
+16 SRKTLFSA
-31 AALAVPVVVF
+31 AALAVPVAVF
-41 TVTSLMGTGDS
+41 AMTAMTQPGDS
-52 GTAIPMTSKGLPSTL
+52 SSLAPTALAPATTAGTPSEPMSRE
-67 IAPGSTGVDSLR
+67 ALR
-79 QTAGRNIPVLGP
+79 QAAGASIPVSAP
-91 QSSTAASE
+91 PASKTSPE
-99 QDAPASSTV
+99 QCAPESSTV

-122 ASEMGTLSDVRVVEG
+122 ASEMGTLSEVRVVEG
-137 AIVNQ
+137 AIVRQ
-142 GDVLAVM
+142 GDILAVM

-156 SLEVARRSMNAE
+156 SLEVARRSMNTE

-219 KEDLEVKQLEFR
+219 KEDLEVKHLEFR
-231 RIESQLKQRQVI
+231 RIESQLRQRQVV

-280 FSVPLSQRNEIEK
+280 FSVPLSLRNEVEK
-293 DEVVE
+293 DQVVE
-298 LKLGIDQIRAE
+298 LKLGSEQIKAE
-309 GVVEYVSPT
+309 GIVEYVSPT

-332 PNSARQH
+332 PNSDRRH

-351 PGDSSVPV
+351 PADASTPPEAPVPG
-359 AAPES
+359 A
-364 ETTQPTESVPAAETV
+364 TQPVPSAQTAETV
-379 DAAPAKSSRMADTS
+379 NAVPDESSGTPGKVTPVAV
-393 TSAPARN
+393 RN

>member
-1 MDTLRRCNNFSIRNQ
+1 ML
-16 NLRCTMVSRKTLFSA
+16 SRKTLFSA
-31 AALAVPVVVF
+31 AALAVPVAVF
-41 TVTSLMGTGDS
+41 AVTAMTQPGENGAMVPTV
-52 GTAIPMTSKGLPSTL
+52 STPVT
-67 IAPGSTGVDSLR
+67 PGGASAEPASRESLR
-79 QTAGRNIPVLGP
+79 ETAGISIPVSAP
-91 QSSTAASE
+91 PASKSASE
-99 QDAPASSTV
+99 PGAPESRTV

-122 ASEMGTLSDVRVVEG
+122 ASEMGTLSEVRVVEG
-137 AIVNQ
+137 AIVKQ

-184 QEKLKQLRERDHASQ
+184 QDKLQQLRERDHASQ

-219 KEDLEVKQLEFR
+219 KEDLEVKQLEYR

-280 FSVPLSQRNEIEK
+280 FSLPLSQRNEVEK
-293 DEVVE
+293 DQVVE
-298 LKLGIDQIRAE
+298 LKLGADQIKAE
-309 GVVEYVSPT
+309 GIVEYVSPT

-332 PNSARQH
+332 PNSDHQH

-351 PGDSSVPV
+351 PADAVSPAGTPTPEATKPV
-359 AAPES
+359 
-364 ETTQPTESVPAAETV
+364 ESVPAAETV
-379 DAAPAKSSRMADTS
+379 NTVPEESGGTPGKSTPVAV
-393 TSAPARN
+393 RN